1 MGAVKAFYHDCAE
14 AGRVPL
20 SAEAFGEL
28 DDAECR
34 LGLDWIEYCEHDYR
48 SPVTGLLVSHDCITV
63 ESARRLVAEGV
74 EIAEVIAFL
83 EYWGDLCPA

>member
-1 MGAVKAFYHDCAE
+1 MGAVKNFYHDCAE
-14 AGRVPL
+14 AGRCPL
-20 SAEAFGEL
+20 SPVAFDAL

-34 LGLDWIEYCEHDYR
+34 LGLDWIEYCEHEYTGR
-48 SPVTGLLVSHDCITV
+48 SGRLYVEECITV

-83 EYWGDLCPA
+83 EYFGDCCPA